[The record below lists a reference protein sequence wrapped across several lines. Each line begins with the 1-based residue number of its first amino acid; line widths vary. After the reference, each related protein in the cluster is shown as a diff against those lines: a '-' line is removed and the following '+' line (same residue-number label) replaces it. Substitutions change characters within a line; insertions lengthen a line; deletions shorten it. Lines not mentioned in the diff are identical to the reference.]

1 MMSYYRRKSV
11 GKIVIICVIALFI
24 MAAVAFVVMKK
35 ENKGEEE
42 TVGIYVVEKDVKA
55 GDKVSG
61 TLKLVYVDASVGEIL
76 PKDVVKGD
84 EESQFYK
91 INLSKGVFLTKDMI
105 QTESKLTHD
114 MRLHNFSYVELNGK
128 IEKGDYVDVRIS
140 FNDGSDYIVLSKKKV
155 KDVSVYSPLT
165 ENSNELWLEVSEEEL
180 LRMSS
185 AAYDGVTKENCRLYA
200 VEYISELQ
208 NEAYITYPVNQ
219 IVAALIESDPNI
231 AKKVTQILDDKLRE
245 NIDELSNNQSSDL
258 SGETFVDKDKDTT
271 EESESPS
278 KDETLSNNNQSL
290 DSDNSDSLVFD
301 IDDDKEIQYLD

>member
-1 MMSYYRRKSV
+1 MKNYYKRKSV
-11 GKIVIICVIALFI
+11 GRIVIISVVAVFIIA
-24 MAAVAFVVMKK
+24 AAVFVMVKK
-35 ENKGEEE
+35 DEKGEEE
-42 TVGIYVVEKDVKA
+42 TVGIYVVDKDVKS
-55 GDKVSG
+55 GDEVLG

-84 EESQFYK
+84 GESGFYK
-91 INLSKGVFLTKDMI
+91 INLSRGVILTKDMI
-105 QTESKLTHD
+105 QTENKLTHD

-165 ENSNELWLEVSEEEL
+165 ETPNELWLEVSEEEL

-185 AAYDGVTKENCRLYA
+185 AAYDGATKENCRLYA

-231 AKKVTQILDDKLRE
+231 VKQVTQILDDKLRE

-258 SGETFVDKDKDTT
+258 SGGAVADKDKDTT
-271 EESESPS
+271 DGSKSPS
-278 KDETLSNNNQSL
+278 KDETLSNDNQSL
-290 DSDNSDSLVFD
+290 VPENDDSLVFD